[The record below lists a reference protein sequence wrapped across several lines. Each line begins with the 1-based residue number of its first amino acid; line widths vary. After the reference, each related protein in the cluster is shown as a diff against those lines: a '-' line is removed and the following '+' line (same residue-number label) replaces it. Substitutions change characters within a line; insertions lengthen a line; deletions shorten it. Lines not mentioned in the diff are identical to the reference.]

1 MSFYLT
7 LSSDGTKEMFRN
19 NHGGDFRVQLDH
31 ILDMRSQA
39 WEIALVEMIYTGQ
52 AFPNIPTQDSV
63 VVLKATDKPQF
74 ENDYILTFDQTINF
88 WISFTA
94 ERYNPSAPGGRD
106 RLKDVLIYLPR
117 QHYSWTT
124 FVETLKRL
132 CTDNFKMGQ
141 VQLTGEEFQFNEK
154 NAGLDFKCLT

>member
-39 WEIALVEMIYTGQ
+39 WEVALVEMIYTGQ

-63 VVLKATDKPQF
+63 VVLNATDKSQF
-74 ENDYILTFDQTINF
+74 ENDYILT
-88 WISFTA
+88 
-94 ERYNPSAPGGRD
+94 
-106 RLKDVLIYLPR
+106 LIKQLTFGFHSLLSVTTLLPR
-117 QHYSWTT
+117 
-124 FVETLKRL
+124 VE
-132 CTDNFKMGQ
+132 GI
-141 VQLTGEEFQFNEK
+141 
-154 NAGLDFKCLT
+154 A